1 MKTNFSKNVK
11 KAAKRT
17 AFVLSLL
24 AALAIALVVVF
35 GVVWIIGA
43 LCDALSISAAARFW
57 ISLLSLLGPALE
69 LAVNIECNFFAVV
82 DRLLPGVFPY
92 RMPFEIFCF
101 WRRVLRA

>member
-11 KAAKRT
+11 KAAKRA
-17 AFVLSLL
+17 AFLSFCC
-24 AALAIALVVVF
+24 AALAIALVVEF

-43 LCDALSISAAARFW
+43 LGDALSISAAARVW

-69 LAVNIECNFFAVV
+69 LAVNIECNFLAVV
-82 DRLLPGVFPY
+82 DRLFPGFFSY

>member
-11 KAAKRT
+11 KAAKR
-17 AFVLSLL
+17 
-24 AALAIALVVVF
+24 AAL
-35 GVVWIIGA
+35 
-43 LCDALSISAAARFW
+43 FW

-92 RMPFEIFCF
+92 RMPFEIFSF
-101 WRRVLRA
+101 WRRVLRALISNNK

>member
-11 KAAKRT
+11 KAAKR
-17 AFVLSLL
+17 AVIFLSLL
-24 AALAIALVVVF
+24 AALALALAVIF
-35 GVVWIIGA
+35 GTVWIIGT

-69 LAVNIECNFFAVV
+69 LAVNIECNFLAVV
-82 DRLLPGVFPY
+82 DRLFPGFFSY